1 MKRMIAIVLLAVT
14 VLTLAACQ
22 QAPEGTTSRYITKDG
37 ETVTLLINF
46 DEKTITAV
54 DDVFYI
60 TAVGNNGEIIGDTPT
75 EDRDVYHYTFDNGNI
90 TITYPNGAT
99 WWENATDT
107 GAVGGWDGDYD
118 TKRYISGMTLGQ
130 ELTLAYQY
138 ARKNWDEVV
147 IMGFVC
153 LITIGVGV
161 LGITHPELGYKLRY
175 GLWVQNAEPTEF
187 AITMSRIGGVIC
199 IIVSV
204 IAFLSV
210 LFR

>member
-22 QAPEGTTSRYITKDG
+22 QAPEGTISRYITKDG

-46 DEKTITAV
+46 DEKTITAS
-54 DDVFYI
+54 DDRY
-60 TAVGNNGEIIGDTPT
+60 GNVIGDASQKKG
-75 EDRDVYHYTFDNGNI
+75 DVYHYTFDNGNI

-199 IIVSV
+199 IVGGV
-204 IAFLSV
+204 ITFLVV